1 MTSRRS
7 TAPPSAPASP
17 RESHER
23 RHPGQRAGQAVPEDL
38 GAARLHAGHPR
49 GPRRR
54 ARRPQRRGQDHP
66 AAAGHRDA
74 HADPRHDHR
83 PRPAPRGGAGAAG
96 PGRLR
101 RPGHPHL
108 LPDDGRRPS
117 PARRLAQPRLGRP
130 PGAAADQSARPEP
143 EATRR
148 VAVRRAA
155 RPARPPPGAGQAA
168 RTAHPRRAGR
178 QPGPAGPAGIPAGP
192 DGSGRRAAPQRP
204 VVLPSGRRPGTGLR
218 LPGHSRRLPGPG
230 RRGGQRPA
238 GLASPPVRAAPRP
251 WHLAG
256 GPGNHHRK
264 PHRQA
269 EQPAGPD
276 GRAGP
281 RPGLGR
287 EAGQPGGPGAGL
299 HEPGRRRQAGQPATT
314 QGGLM
319 IRLSMLQLR
328 VQAITAAVALIAF
341 AVLLAA
347 TGPHLASLYAA
358 SGLRGCQPASCGQ
371 RASSFLPIVLTP
383 AVIGLFWG
391 APLLARELETG
402 TFALAW
408 SQSVTR
414 ARWLAVKL
422 TVGGLAAIFVTEAL
436 SLLFAWWAAP
446 LGRAAGLGGSGNSL
460 AMNQFNPLAFVPHGI
475 TPLGYAAFAFTLGVT
490 AGALIRRTVPA
501 MAVTLAIFAAVQIA
515 MPLWIRP
522 NLFPA
527 SHAVVSVSS
536 ETTLNLYRT
545 DSAHTFTFTLATDGL
560 TGQPGAWI
568 RSSGAAD
575 AAGHLVSTVV
585 PSACSP
591 AASRS
596 GPGPALA
603 NCLASR
609 GLRIAVTYQPASRD
623 WPLQWTETGIY
634 LVLSLALAGSCFRR
648 LSRLS

>member
-7 TAPPSAPASP
+7 TTPPSAAASP

-23 RHPGQRAGQAVPEDL
+23 RHPGQRAWQAVPEGL

-54 ARRPQRRGQDHP
+54 TRRPQRSGQDPP
-66 AAAGHRDA
+66 AAARRRDA
-74 HADPRHDHR
+74 PADPRHDHR
-83 PRPAPRGGAGAAG
+83 PRRAPRGRTGAAG

-101 RPGHPHL
+101 RTGPPHL

-117 PARRLAQPRLGRP
+117 AARRLAQPRLGRP
-130 PGAAADQSARPEP
+130 PGAAADQPARPEP

-155 RPARPPPGAGQAA
+155 RSARPHPGTGQAA
-168 RTAHPRRAGR
+168 RAAHPRRAGR
-178 QPGPAGPAGIPAGP
+178 QPGPAGPAGVPARP
-192 DGSGRRAAPQRP
+192 DGSGRRAGPKRP

-218 LPGHSRRLPGPG
+218 LPGRSRRLPGPG

-251 WHLAG
+251 WHLAC

-341 AVLLAA
+341 AALLAP
-347 TGPHLASLYAA
+347 TGPPLASLYAA
-358 SGLRGCQPASCGQ
+358 SGLRGCQPASCSQ
-371 RASSFLPIVLTP
+371 RASSFLQQVNSTGPYATVDLLSIIIIALTP
-383 AVIGLFWG
+383 AITGLFWG
-391 APLLARELETG
+391 APLLARKLETG

-422 TVGGLAAIFVTEAL
+422 TVGGLAAMAVTEAL
-436 SLLFAWWAAP
+436 RLLFAWWAAT
-446 LGRAAGLGGSGNSL
+446 LSRAAGLGGSENGL
-460 AMNQFNPLAFVPHGI
+460 AMSQFNPLAFVTHGI

-501 MAVTLAIFAAVQIA
+501 MAVTLAIFAALQIA
-515 MPLWIRP
+515 MPL
-522 NLFPA
+522 
-527 SHAVVSVSS
+527 
-536 ETTLNLYRT
+536 
-545 DSAHTFTFTLATDGL
+545 
-560 TGQPGAWI
+560 
-568 RSSGAAD
+568 
-575 AAGHLVSTVV
+575 
-585 PSACSP
+585 
-591 AASRS
+591 
-596 GPGPALA
+596 
-603 NCLASR
+603 
-609 GLRIAVTYQPASRD
+609 
-623 WPLQWTETGIY
+623 
-634 LVLSLALAGSCFRR
+634 
-648 LSRLS
+648 